1 MDLFIFAT
9 LFVERDPLSWVDVP
23 SGILQWVQSVGG
35 FACLGLLLWLAFGW
49 TRTSAVDKNRVP
61 GWKKIIFSVLAG
73 SGLLLFG
80 LAIGF
85 RFVNAGSYAE
95 TQNIKYMDNLQVLAS
110 ALCLSAILFPIICN
124 IPRFSF
130 RRIFGLAKLSFQ
142 EALRRKVVYAFAAL
156 LLIFLFA
163 SWFIPYKPEDQ
174 VRSYVQV
181 VYWAMSPLFLLTS
194 SLLAAFSI
202 PSDIKSQTIHTIV
215 TKPVERFEIIA
226 GRFLGFISL
235 MTVILFV
242 MTATS
247 LLYVIRGIDPAA
259 ASESLKARVPL
270 YGDLTFL
277 NTESDKKGDNV
288 GREWEYRSYIAGP
301 GMGGKGTATAVW
313 TFPFP
318 PANLSNREKI
328 RAEFTFD
335 IYRTTKGRENR
346 GVACSF
352 TFQTWRYREGDD
364 KIYEREKREAL
375 LNRNGKSD
383 TQIEN
388 ELAEKYGYYV
398 FPSKPIFD
406 YQTLSLDIPAGLFK
420 NANTSDPNRA
430 TEFRNANKPIDPIKV
445 KVICLD
451 PTQYIGMAKYDLY
464 FRADDPNS
472 TNEKLWFSLN
482 FFKGSIGLWLRM
494 CLVTGIAVC
503 LSSYLTGVISLLF
516 TMILYMGGL
525 VQEFIQQVAMGKNP
539 GGGPVESLFRLVR
552 RENMAAPLE
561 QTTANQ
567 IATTSDVFFRWIIRR
582 LLDIIPDVERL
593 DFTVFV
599 AEGFDI
605 SGTQLILNALIVMG
619 YLTPWA
625 ILAYFLLRWREIAS
639 S

>member
-1 MDLFIFAT
+1 MDSLIFAT

-35 FACLGLLLWLAFGW
+35 FAFLGLVLWLIFGW
-49 TRTSAVDKNRVP
+49 TRTSVVEKNRVP
-61 GWKKIIFSVLAG
+61 AWKKILFSALAG
-73 SGLLLFG
+73 SGLILFVITIG
-80 LAIGF
+80 L
-85 RFVNAGSYAE
+85 RFTNANKYEA
-95 TQNIKYMDNLQVLAS
+95 TQNAKFHENLQILAS
-110 ALCLSAILFPIICN
+110 ALCLAAILLPFIFN
-124 IPRFSF
+124 IPKFSLM
-130 RRIFGLAKLSFQ
+130 RIFGLAKLSFQ
-142 EALRRKVVYAFAAL
+142 EALRRKVIYAFAAL

-202 PSDIKSQTIHTIV
+202 PADIKSQTIHTIV
-215 TKPVERFEIIA
+215 TKPVERFEIIV
-226 GRFLGFISL
+226 GRFLGFIAL
-235 MTVILFV
+235 MTVVLLI

-270 YGDLTFL
+270 YGELSFL
-277 NTESDKKGDNV
+277 NTENDKKGDNV

-318 PANLSNREKI
+318 PTNLSDREKV

-364 KIYEREKREAL
+364 KIYEREKRQAL
-375 LNRNGKSD
+375 LSRNGKSD
-383 TQIEN
+383 AQIEN

-420 NANTSDPNRA
+420 NASSADNNRA
-430 TEFRNANKPIDPIKV
+430 TELRSSNRPIEPIKV
-445 KVICLD
+445 KVTCLD

-464 FRADDPNS
+464 FRADDPDS

-503 LSSYLTGVISLLF
+503 LSTYLTGVISLLF

-525 VQEFIQQVAMGKNP
+525 VQEFIQQVAMGQNP

-567 IATTSDVFFRWIIRR
+567 IATASDVFFRWIIRR

-605 SGTQLILNALIVMG
+605 SGTQLILNALILVG

>member
-1 MDLFIFAT
+1 MDSLIFAT

-35 FACLGLLLWLAFGW
+35 FAFLGLVLWLIFGW
-49 TRTSAVDKNRVP
+49 TRTSVVEKNRVP
-61 GWKKIIFSVLAG
+61 AWKKILFSALAG
-73 SGLLLFG
+73 SGLILFVITIG
-80 LAIGF
+80 L
-85 RFVNAGSYAE
+85 RFTNANKYEA
-95 TQNIKYMDNLQVLAS
+95 TQNAKFHENLQILAS
-110 ALCLSAILFPIICN
+110 ALCLAAILLPFIFN
-124 IPRFSF
+124 IPKFSLM
-130 RRIFGLAKLSFQ
+130 RIFGLAKLSFQ
-142 EALRRKVVYAFAAL
+142 EALRRKVIYAFAAL

-202 PSDIKSQTIHTIV
+202 PADIKSQTIHTIV
-215 TKPVERFEIIA
+215 TKPVERFEIIV
-226 GRFLGFISL
+226 GRFLGFIAL
-235 MTVILFV
+235 MTVVLLI

-270 YGDLTFL
+270 YGELSFL
-277 NTESDKKGDNV
+277 NTENDKKGDNV

-318 PANLSNREKI
+318 PTNLSDREKV

-364 KIYEREKREAL
+364 KIYEREKRQAL
-375 LNRNGKSD
+375 LSRNGKSD
-383 TQIEN
+383 AQIEN

-420 NANTSDPNRA
+420 NASSADNNRA
-430 TEFRNANKPIDPIKV
+430 TELRNSNRPIEPIKV
-445 KVICLD
+445 KVTCLD

-464 FRADDPNS
+464 FRADDPDS

-503 LSSYLTGVISLLF
+503 LSTYLTGVISLLF

-525 VQEFIQQVAMGKNP
+525 VQEFIQQVAMGQNP

-567 IATTSDVFFRWIIRR
+567 IATASDVFFRWIIRR

-605 SGTQLILNALIVMG
+605 SGTQLILNALILVG

>member
-1 MDLFIFAT
+1 MDSFIFAT

-35 FACLGLLLWLAFGW
+35 FACLGLVLWLIFGW
-49 TRTSAVDKNRVP
+49 LRTSAVDKNRVP
-61 GWKKIIFSVLAG
+61 AWKKILFSALAG
-73 SGLLLFG
+73 SGLILFVITIG
-80 LAIGF
+80 L
-85 RFVNAGSYAE
+85 RFTNANKYEAM
-95 TQNIKYMDNLQVLAS
+95 QNAKFLENFQLLAS
-110 ALCLSAILFPIICN
+110 SLCLSAILLPFICN
-124 IPRFSF
+124 LPRFSL

-202 PSDIKSQTIHTIV
+202 PADIKSQTIHTIV
-215 TKPVERFEIIA
+215 TKPVERFEIVV
-226 GRFLGFISL
+226 GRFLGFTAL

-259 ASESLKARVPL
+259 ASESLKARVPI
-270 YGDLTFL
+270 YGDLSFL
-277 NTESDKKGDNV
+277 NTENDKKGDNV

-318 PANLSNREKI
+318 PTNLSDREKV

-364 KIYEREKREAL
+364 KIYEREKRRAL

-383 TQIEN
+383 AQIEN
-388 ELAEKYGYYV
+388 ELAEKYGYFVY
-398 FPSKPIFD
+398 PSKPIFD
-406 YQTLSLDIPAGLFK
+406 YQTLSLDIPSGLFK
-420 NANTSDPNRA
+420 NANTDDSNRA
-430 TEFRNANKPIDPIKV
+430 TELRSSNRAIEPIKV

-464 FRADDPNS
+464 FRADDPDS

-482 FFKGSIGLWLRM
+482 FFKGSMGLWLRM
-494 CLVTGIAVC
+494 CLVTGISVC
-503 LSSYLTGVISLLF
+503 LSTYLTGVISLLF
-516 TMILYMGGL
+516 TLILYMGGL
-525 VQEFIQQVAMGKNP
+525 VQEFIQQVAMGVNP
-539 GGGPVESLFRLVR
+539 GGGPVEALFRLVR

-605 SGTQLILNALIVMG
+605 SGTQIILNALILVG
-619 YLTPWA
+619 YLAPWA

>member
-1 MDLFIFAT
+1 MDSLIFAT

-35 FACLGLLLWLAFGW
+35 FAFLGLVLWLIFGW
-49 TRTSAVDKNRVP
+49 TRTSVVEKNRIP
-61 GWKKIIFSVLAG
+61 AWKKILFSALAG
-73 SGLLLFG
+73 SGLILFVITIG
-80 LAIGF
+80 L
-85 RFVNAGSYAE
+85 RFTNANKYEA
-95 TQNIKYMDNLQVLAS
+95 TQNAKFHENLQILAS
-110 ALCLSAILFPIICN
+110 ALCLAAILLPFIFN
-124 IPRFSF
+124 IPKFSLM
-130 RRIFGLAKLSFQ
+130 RIFGLAKLSFQ
-142 EALRRKVVYAFAAL
+142 EALRRKVIYAFAAL

-202 PSDIKSQTIHTIV
+202 PADIKSQTIHTIV
-215 TKPVERFEIIA
+215 TKPVERFEIIV
-226 GRFLGFISL
+226 GRFLGFIAL
-235 MTVILFV
+235 MTVVLLI

-270 YGDLTFL
+270 YGELSFL
-277 NTESDKKGDNV
+277 NTENDKKGDNV

-318 PANLSNREKI
+318 PTNLSDREKV

-364 KIYEREKREAL
+364 KIYEREKRQAL
-375 LNRNGKSD
+375 LSRNGKSD
-383 TQIEN
+383 AQIEN

-420 NANTSDPNRA
+420 NASSADNNRA
-430 TEFRNANKPIDPIKV
+430 TELRSSNRPIEPIKV
-445 KVICLD
+445 KVTCLD

-464 FRADDPNS
+464 FRADDPDS

-503 LSSYLTGVISLLF
+503 LSTYLTGVISLLF

-525 VQEFIQQVAMGKNP
+525 VQEFIQQVAMGQNP

-567 IATTSDVFFRWIIRR
+567 IATASDVFFRWIIRR

-605 SGTQLILNALIVMG
+605 SGTQLILNALILVG

>member
-1 MDLFIFAT
+1 MDSFIFAT

-35 FACLGLLLWLAFGW
+35 FACLGLLLWLVFGW
-49 TRTSAVDKNRVP
+49 TRTSVVDKNRLP
-61 GWKKIIFSVLAG
+61 AWKKIIFSVLAG
-73 SGLLLFG
+73 SGLVLFG
-80 LAIGF
+80 LTIIL
-85 RFVNAGSYAE
+85 RFVNSGATAE
-95 TQNIKYMDNLQVLAS
+95 IQSIKLMENLQVLAS
-110 ALCLSAILFPIICN
+110 ALCLGAILFPIICN
-124 IPRFSF
+124 IPRFSL

-215 TKPVERFEIIA
+215 TKPVERFEIII
-226 GRFLGFISL
+226 GRFLGFIAL

-277 NTESDKKGDNV
+277 NTENDKKGDNV

-318 PANLSNREKI
+318 PSNLSNREKI

-364 KIYEREKREAL
+364 KIYEREKRQAL

-430 TEFRNANKPIDPIKV
+430 SEFRNSNRPIEPIKV

-451 PTQYIGMAKYDLY
+451 PTQYIGMAKYDL
-464 FRADDPNS
+464 
-472 TNEKLWFSLN
+472 
-482 FFKGSIGLWLRM
+482 
-494 CLVTGIAVC
+494 
-503 LSSYLTGVISLLF
+503 
-516 TMILYMGGL
+516 
-525 VQEFIQQVAMGKNP
+525 
-539 GGGPVESLFRLVR
+539 
-552 RENMAAPLE
+552 
-561 QTTANQ
+561 
-567 IATTSDVFFRWIIRR
+567 
-582 LLDIIPDVERL
+582 
-593 DFTVFV
+593 
-599 AEGFDI
+599 
-605 SGTQLILNALIVMG
+605 
-619 YLTPWA
+619 
-625 ILAYFLLRWREIAS
+625 
-639 S
+639 

>member
-1 MDLFIFAT
+1 MDSFIFAT
-9 LFVERDPLSWVDVP
+9 LFVERDPLSWADVP
-23 SGILQWVQSVGG
+23 AGIIQWVQSVGG
-35 FACLGLLLWLAFGW
+35 FACLGLLLWLVFGW
-49 TRTSAVDKNRVP
+49 MRTSVVEKNRLP
-61 GWKKIIFSVLAG
+61 AWKKIIFSVLAG
-73 SGLLLFG
+73 SGLILFVI
-80 LAIGF
+80 AIGL
-85 RFVNAGSYAE
+85 RFINANKYEAM
-95 TQNIKYMDNLQVLAS
+95 QNAKFLENFQLLAS
-110 ALCLSAILFPIICN
+110 ALCLAAILLPFMCN
-124 IPRFSF
+124 IPRFSL

-215 TKPVERFEIIA
+215 TKPVERFEIIV
-226 GRFLGFISL
+226 GRFLGFTAL

-270 YGDLTFL
+270 YGELSFL
-277 NTESDKKGDNV
+277 NTENDKKGDNV

-301 GMGGKGTATAVW
+301 GMGGKGTATAIW
-313 TFPFP
+313 TFPYP
-318 PANLSNREKI
+318 PSNLSDREKV

-364 KIYEREKREAL
+364 KIYEREKRQAL

-383 TQIEN
+383 AQIEN

-398 FPSKPIFD
+398 YPSKPIFD

-420 NANTSDPNRA
+420 NANTPDTNRE
-430 TEFRNANKPIDPIKV
+430 TELRSSNRPTEPIKV

-464 FRADDPNS
+464 FRADDPDS

-482 FFKGSIGLWLRM
+482 FFKGSMGLWLRM

-503 LSSYLTGVISLLF
+503 LSTYLTGVISLLF

-525 VQEFIQQVAMGKNP
+525 VQEFIQQVAMGVNP

-605 SGTQLILNALIVMG
+605 SGTQIILNAIILIG

>member
-1 MDLFIFAT
+1 MDSLIFAT

-35 FACLGLLLWLAFGW
+35 FAFLGLVLWLIFGW
-49 TRTSAVDKNRVP
+49 TRTSVVEKNRVP
-61 GWKKIIFSVLAG
+61 AWKKILFSALAG
-73 SGLLLFG
+73 SGLILFVITIG
-80 LAIGF
+80 L
-85 RFVNAGSYAE
+85 RFTNANKYEA
-95 TQNIKYMDNLQVLAS
+95 TQNAKFHENLQILAS
-110 ALCLSAILFPIICN
+110 ALCLAAILLPFIFN
-124 IPRFSF
+124 IPKFSLM
-130 RRIFGLAKLSFQ
+130 RIFGLAKLSFQ
-142 EALRRKVVYAFAAL
+142 EALRRKVIYAFAAL

-202 PSDIKSQTIHTIV
+202 PADIKSQTIHTIV
-215 TKPVERFEIIA
+215 TKPVERFEIIV
-226 GRFLGFISL
+226 GRFLGFIAL
-235 MTVILFV
+235 MTVVLLI

-270 YGDLTFL
+270 YGELSFL
-277 NTESDKKGDNV
+277 NTENDKKGDNV

-318 PANLSNREKI
+318 PTNLSDREKV

-364 KIYEREKREAL
+364 KIYEREKRQAL
-375 LNRNGKSD
+375 LSRNGKSD
-383 TQIEN
+383 AQIEN

-420 NANTSDPNRA
+420 NASSADNNRA
-430 TEFRNANKPIDPIKV
+430 TELRNSNRPIEPIKV
-445 KVICLD
+445 KVTCLD

-464 FRADDPNS
+464 FRADDPDS

-503 LSSYLTGVISLLF
+503 LSTYLTGVISLLF

-525 VQEFIQQVAMGKNP
+525 VQEFIQQVAMGQNP

-605 SGTQLILNALIVMG
+605 SGTQLILNALILVG

>member
-1 MDLFIFAT
+1 MDSLIFAT

-35 FACLGLLLWLAFGW
+35 FAFLGLVLWLIFGW
-49 TRTSAVDKNRVP
+49 TRTSVVEKNRVP
-61 GWKKIIFSVLAG
+61 AWKKILFSALAG
-73 SGLLLFG
+73 SGLILFVITIG
-80 LAIGF
+80 L
-85 RFVNAGSYAE
+85 RFTNANKYEA
-95 TQNIKYMDNLQVLAS
+95 TQNAKFHENLQILAS
-110 ALCLSAILFPIICN
+110 ALCLAAILLPFIFN
-124 IPRFSF
+124 IPKFSLM
-130 RRIFGLAKLSFQ
+130 RIFGLAKLSFQ
-142 EALRRKVVYAFAAL
+142 EALRRKVIYAFAAL

-202 PSDIKSQTIHTIV
+202 PADIKSQTIHTIV
-215 TKPVERFEIIA
+215 TKPVERFEIIV
-226 GRFLGFISL
+226 GRFLGFIAL
-235 MTVILFV
+235 MTVVLLI

-270 YGDLTFL
+270 YGELSFL
-277 NTESDKKGDNV
+277 NTENDKKGDNV

-318 PANLSNREKI
+318 PTNLSDREKV

-364 KIYEREKREAL
+364 KIYEREKRQAL
-375 LNRNGKSD
+375 LSRNGKSD
-383 TQIEN
+383 AQIEN

-420 NANTSDPNRA
+420 NASSADNNRA
-430 TEFRNANKPIDPIKV
+430 TELRSSNRPIEPIKV
-445 KVICLD
+445 KVTCLD

-464 FRADDPNS
+464 FRADDPDS

-503 LSSYLTGVISLLF
+503 LSTYLTGVISLLF

-525 VQEFIQQVAMGKNP
+525 VQEFIQQVAMGQNP

-605 SGTQLILNALIVMG
+605 SGTQLILNALILVG

>member
-1 MDLFIFAT
+1 MDSFIFAT

-35 FACLGLLLWLAFGW
+35 FAFLGLVLWLIFGW
-49 TRTSAVDKNRVP
+49 TRTSVVEKNRIP
-61 GWKKIIFSVLAG
+61 AWKKILFSALAG
-73 SGLLLFG
+73 SGLILFVITIG
-80 LAIGF
+80 L
-85 RFVNAGSYAE
+85 RFTNANKYEA
-95 TQNIKYMDNLQVLAS
+95 TQNAKFHENLQILAS
-110 ALCLSAILFPIICN
+110 ALCLAAILLPFIFN
-124 IPRFSF
+124 IPKFSLM
-130 RRIFGLAKLSFQ
+130 RIFGLAKLSFQ
-142 EALRRKVVYAFAAL
+142 EALRRKVIYAFAAL

-202 PSDIKSQTIHTIV
+202 PADIKSQTIHTIV
-215 TKPVERFEIIA
+215 TKPVERFEIIV
-226 GRFLGFISL
+226 GRFLGFIAL
-235 MTVILFV
+235 MTVVLLI

-270 YGDLTFL
+270 YGELSFL
-277 NTESDKKGDNV
+277 NTENDKKGDNV

-318 PANLSNREKI
+318 PTNLSDREKV

-352 TFQTWRYREGDD
+352 TFQTWRYREGDV
-364 KIYEREKREAL
+364 KIYEREKRQAL
-375 LNRNGKSD
+375 LSRNGKSD
-383 TQIEN
+383 AQIEN

-420 NANTSDPNRA
+420 NASSADNNRA
-430 TEFRNANKPIDPIKV
+430 TELRSSNRPIEPIKV
-445 KVICLD
+445 KVTCLD

-464 FRADDPNS
+464 FRADDPDS

-503 LSSYLTGVISLLF
+503 LSTYLTGVISLLF

-525 VQEFIQQVAMGKNP
+525 VQEFIQQVAMGQNP

-567 IATTSDVFFRWIIRR
+567 IATASDVFFRWIIRR

-605 SGTQLILNALIVMG
+605 SGTQLILNALILVG

>member
-1 MDLFIFAT
+1 MDSLIFAT

-23 SGILQWVQSVGG
+23 SGVLQWSQSVGG
-35 FACLGLLLWLAFGW
+35 FSCLGLVLWLIFGW
-49 TRTSAVDKNRVP
+49 LRTSTVDKNRIP
-61 GWKKIIFSVLAG
+61 SWKKIIFSVLAL
-73 SGLLLFG
+73 SGLILF
-80 LAIGF
+80 AITISLRLIG
-85 RFVNAGSYAE
+85 AGANTDSQ
-95 TQNIKYMDNLQVLAS
+95 TTKFLDSMQILAS
-110 ALCLSAILFPIICN
+110 MLCLGATLFPFLCN
-124 IPRFSF
+124 IPKFSLS
-130 RRIFGLAKLSFQ
+130 RIFGLAKLSFQ
-142 EALRRKVVYAFAAL
+142 EALRRKVIYAFAAL

-181 VYWAMSPLFLLTS
+181 VYWAMSPLFLLTA

-202 PSDIKSQTIHTIV
+202 PADIKSQTIHTIV
-215 TKPVERFEIIA
+215 TKPVERFEIIL
-226 GRFLGFISL
+226 GRFLGFIAL
-235 MTVILFV
+235 MTIILIV

-247 LLYVIRGIDPAA
+247 LLYVIRGVDPAA
-259 ASESLKARVPL
+259 AAESLKARVPL
-270 YGDLTFL
+270 YGELSFL
-277 NTESDKKGDNV
+277 NTENDKKGDNV

-301 GMGGKGTATAVW
+301 GMGGKGPATAVW

-318 PANLSNREKI
+318 PGNLADREKV

-352 TFQTWRYREGDD
+352 TFQTWRFKEGDD
-364 KIYEREKREAL
+364 KIYEREKRQAL

-383 TQIEN
+383 AQIEN

-406 YQTLSLDIPAGLFK
+406 YQTLYLDIPSGLFK
-420 NANTSDPNRA
+420 NAVTQDANRA
-430 TEFRNANKPIDPIKV
+430 TELRGTNRPIEPIKV
-445 KVICLD
+445 KVTCLD

-464 FRADDPNS
+464 FRADDPES
-472 TNEKLWFSLN
+472 TNEKLWFSIN

-503 LSSYLTGVISLLF
+503 LSTYLTGVISLLF
-516 TMILYMGGL
+516 TLILYMGGL
-525 VQEFIQQVAMGKNP
+525 VQEFIQQVATGQNP

-567 IATTSDVFFRWIIRR
+567 IATSSDVFFRWVIRR

-605 SGTQLILNALIVMG
+605 SGTQLILNALILFG

>member
-1 MDLFIFAT
+1 MDSFIFAT
-9 LFVERDPLSWVDVP
+9 LFVERDPLSWADVP
-23 SGILQWVQSVGG
+23 AGIVQWVQSVGG
-35 FACLGLLLWLAFGW
+35 FACLGLLLWLVFGW
-49 TRTSAVDKNRVP
+49 MRTSVVEKNRLP
-61 GWKKIIFSVLAG
+61 AWKKIIFSVLAG
-73 SGLLLFG
+73 SGLILFVI
-80 LAIGF
+80 AIGL
-85 RFVNAGSYAE
+85 RFFNANNYEAM
-95 TQNIKYMDNLQVLAS
+95 QNAKFLENFQLLAS
-110 ALCLSAILFPIICN
+110 ALCLAAILLPFICN
-124 IPRFSF
+124 IPRFSL

-215 TKPVERFEIIA
+215 TKPVERFEIIV
-226 GRFLGFISL
+226 GRFLGFTAL

-270 YGDLTFL
+270 YGELSFL
-277 NTESDKKGDNV
+277 NTENDKKGDNV

-301 GMGGKGTATAVW
+301 GMGGKGTATAIW
-313 TFPFP
+313 IFPYP
-318 PANLSNREKI
+318 PSNLSDREKV

-364 KIYEREKREAL
+364 KIYEREKRQAL

-383 TQIEN
+383 AQIEN

-398 FPSKPIFD
+398 YPSKPIFD

-420 NANTSDPNRA
+420 NASTPDTNRE
-430 TEFRNANKPIDPIKV
+430 TELRNSNRPTEPIKV

-464 FRADDPNS
+464 FRADDPDS

-482 FFKGSIGLWLRM
+482 FFKGSMGLWLRM

-503 LSSYLTGVISLLF
+503 LSTYLTGVISLLF

-525 VQEFIQQVAMGKNP
+525 VQEFIQQVAMGVNP

-605 SGTQLILNALIVMG
+605 SGTQIILNAIILIG